1 MTSLDDALAQISEL
15 KGHLLAHD
23 VFIEAL
29 LRALPA
35 DALGPLS
42 ESLSASA
49 RAMQAQMLPTP
60 VPDRTVTGFER
71 AVQTMNARMHALQDG
86 ALATVS
92 VPARK

>member
-1 MTSLDDALAQISEL
+1 MTTLEDDLAQLADI

-35 DALGPLS
+35 DAVVRLS
-42 ESLSASA
+42 ESLHASA
-49 RAMQAQMLPTP
+49 RAMRAQLLPTP

-71 AVQTMNARMHALQDG
+71 AVQLMDARMHALQDG
-86 ALATVS
+86 A
-92 VPARK
+92 